1 MIDGIT
7 VLSTSELVT
16 VNIGCFIFAIIGA
29 CVFGTGLFIF
39 AESNYTNNNFVIGSI
54 VGIIGILMITFTV
67 ISGNLTKTTGE
78 YEYKVT
84 ISDEVS
90 FVEFNEKYEIVDQD
104 GLIYT
109 VVERED

>member
-39 AESNYTNNNFVIGSI
+39 AESNDFVIGSI
-54 VGIIGILMITFTV
+54 VGIIGVLMITFTI

-84 ISDEVS
+84 ISDEVN
-90 FVEFNEKYEIVDQD
+90 FVEFNNKYEIVDQD

-109 VVERED
+109 IREKEIDNE